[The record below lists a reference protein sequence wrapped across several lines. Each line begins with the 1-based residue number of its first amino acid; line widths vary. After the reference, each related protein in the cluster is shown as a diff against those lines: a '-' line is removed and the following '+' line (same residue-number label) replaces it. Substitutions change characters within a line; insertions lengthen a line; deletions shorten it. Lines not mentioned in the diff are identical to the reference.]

1 MKKIWLLI
9 IILIAIFLSGCNLIE
24 QLQSWK
30 NGNDANEQQSAP
42 QKDNTVTI
50 EQPGNKTNPNNNQD
64 NSNASNTKENVA
76 VSSQETREVILYFSD
91 ADGRYLQA
99 EKREIPKTESIAR
112 RTIEELINGP
122 QDPDLLPTIP
132 SGTILEDINIR
143 EGLCTVDFSSELCDN
158 YSGGLQDEEL
168 TVYSIVN
175 TLTQFPTINEV
186 RIWVDGQEIESIAG
200 HVDVSEAMS
209 RNDDLINP

>member
-1 MKKIWLLI
+1 MKKIWLMI
-9 IILIAIFLSGCNLIE
+9 IILMAILLSGCNLID

-30 NGNDANEQQSAP
+30 NGNDPNEQQSEE
-42 QKDNTVTI
+42 QQDNTATI
-50 EQPGNKTNPNNNQD
+50 EQAGDEANPNDNQGNNNTSNTNQ
-64 NSNASNTKENVA
+64 NAS
-76 VSSQETREVILYFSD
+76 VSNQETREVILYFSD
-91 ADGRYLQA
+91 AEGQYLQA
-99 EKREIPKTESIAR
+99 EKRNIPKTESIAR
-112 RTIEELINGP
+112 QTIEELINGP

-143 EGLCTVDFSSELCDN
+143 DGLCTVDFSSELCDN

-175 TLTQFPTINEV
+175 TLTQFSTINEV

-200 HVDVSEAMS
+200 HVDVSEAIA
-209 RNDDLINP
+209 RNEELINP